1 MGVIVV
7 RFLPQTP
14 LWQSLILKETVGG
27 SDGPSNSSPQ
37 NASADQEK
45 LMGKHGVTVSELFP
59 SGEVEIDGQR
69 FDARS
74 TLGKIPKGE
83 KIEVVK
89 STEFDLIVRSLVS

>member
-1 MGVIVV
+1 MVFQALADHGK
-7 RFLPQTP
+7 P
-14 LWQSLILKETVGG
+14 
-27 SDGPSNSSPQ
+27 PQ
-37 NASADQEK
+37 NVSANQEK
-45 LMGKHGVTVSELFP
+45 LMGKHGITVSELFP

-89 STEFDLIVRSLVS
+89 STEFDLIVRSLV